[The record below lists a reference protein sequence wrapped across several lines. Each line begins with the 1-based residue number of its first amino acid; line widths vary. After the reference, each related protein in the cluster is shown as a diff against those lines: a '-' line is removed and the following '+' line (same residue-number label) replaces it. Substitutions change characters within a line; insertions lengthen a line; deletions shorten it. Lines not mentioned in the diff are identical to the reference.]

1 MQLVPFFII
10 AWHSTCFGC
19 SLHPS
24 SGVFFFKLYIQLGD
38 NRGGSKSVAGC
49 WEVGNIQHCPAPVI
63 LYRLPSLRLVGTA
76 RCLQIPETP
85 VVLHQS
91 VISLNVVCGCISL
104 LYSCHNEDTF
114 TGVKMTSQVVL
125 LLLINIL
132 TAPLPV
138 KQTQSHVCR
147 ARMTQRCPTYVS
159 WR

>member
-1 MQLVPFFII
+1 MVLPSETKTY
-10 AWHSTCFGC
+10 AKYSGPGPP
-19 SLHPS
+19 SGHP
-24 SGVFFFKLYIQLGD
+24 GP
-38 NRGGSKSVAGC
+38 
-49 WEVGNIQHCPAPVI
+49 GN
-63 LYRLPSLRLVGTA
+63 LYRLTSLRLVGTA
-76 RCLQIPETP
+76 RCLKIPETH
-85 VVLHQS
+85 VALHQS

-114 TGVKMTSQVVL
+114 TGVKMTSQVL

-159 WR
+159 